1 MSGWNN
7 DANLSSNVSTPQTI
21 TIKLG
26 TCPECGRVLVLVDI
40 HVSVR
45 QPGLVEYVFGCV
57 AEHVGNPRHCVLID
71 VAREVPA

>member
-1 MSGWNN
+1 MNP
-7 DANLSSNVSTPQTI
+7 STAPAQTI
-21 TIKLG
+21 TIEPG

-71 VAREVPA
+71 VAREMPA